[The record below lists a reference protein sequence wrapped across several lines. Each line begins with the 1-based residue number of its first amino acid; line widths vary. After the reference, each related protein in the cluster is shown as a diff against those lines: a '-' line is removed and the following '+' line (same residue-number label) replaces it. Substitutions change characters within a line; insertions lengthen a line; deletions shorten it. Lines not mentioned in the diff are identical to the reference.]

1 MSKSK
6 QFAEAVIDSMVD
18 ESGHCGERG
27 LSYRQFSTISQWLD
41 EHDVE
46 GDFGCW
52 HGDCK
57 TVYFTLRE
65 YTGRIGKY
73 EVTLQELWHFNARC
87 TVKSIDRVYDKSE
100 KQLDEE
106 KQLENSKYGWHH
118 EVGEHLRD
126 VTCVCKTA
134 KNVGCGQYGERWLYT
149 FTDGS
154 SMYVWFTGKHAIE
167 EGDTISLTGTV
178 KALEEFNSM
187 KQTQVTRC
195 KVKQHVSA

>member
-27 LSYRQFSTISQWLD
+27 LSYRQFSIISQWLD
-41 EHDVE
+41 KHDVD

-52 HGDCK
+52 HGYYK
-57 TVYFTLRE
+57 TVYFTLSE

-73 EVTLQELWHFNARC
+73 EVKLQELRHFNARY

-106 KQLENSKYGWHH
+106 KQLEKAKYGWHH
-118 EVGEHLRD
+118 EVGERLRD
-126 VTCVCKTA
+126 ITCTCSKA
-134 KNVGCGQYGERWLYT
+134 KFIDDGQYGERWLYT

-154 SMYVWFTGKHAIE
+154 SLYVWFTGKHMIE
-167 EGDTISLTGTV
+167 EGDTIKLTGTV
-178 KALEEFNSM
+178 KALDEFSNV

-195 KVKQHVSA
+195 KVK